1 MKKIIV
7 MFILLVFCV
16 ACTNPLAQPTGPIE
30 EKEDNSEPETV
41 TLFEG
46 GKEINESSEGSYKK
60 TFDEIYS
67 ELQKLKSS
75 QRPESPNQYRLSLG
89 DRYIETIE
97 SGEKETWT
105 VVSLSEDADKNEPAK
120 FVEKDSPLYKKI
132 MSLIEE
138 IEAGQ

>member
-16 ACTNPLAQPTGPIE
+16 ACTNTLAQPTGPIE

-41 TLFEG
+41 TLFEA

-120 FVEKDSPLYKKI
+120 LVEKDSPLYKKI

>member
-16 ACTNPLAQPTGPIE
+16 ACTNPLSQPTGPIE

-60 TFDEIYS
+60 
-67 ELQKLKSS
+67 
-75 QRPESPNQYRLSLG
+75 N
-89 DRYIETIE
+89 
-97 SGEKETWT
+97 
-105 VVSLSEDADKNEPAK
+105 V
-120 FVEKDSPLYKKI
+120 
-132 MSLIEE
+132 
-138 IEAGQ
+138 